1 MTDIDRARE
10 LSDASLID
18 EHWGDAKEQ
27 EYMVEVRF
35 FVNASSHEDATVMV
49 DKILNSSSYYDC
61 FKEVE
66 TWQIENTEEV

>member
-35 FVNASSHEDATVMV
+35 FVNASSHEDATLIVH
-49 DKILNSSSYYDC
+49 KAINTAKLN
-61 FKEVE
+61 ELE
-66 TWQIENTEEV
+66 AWQIENTEEVE